1 MINDRILEA
10 LEDVDNLIK
19 EELKQYPGDLASE
32 REGLRDA
39 RELVQEAITEILK
52 G

>member
-1 MINDRILEA
+1 MI
-10 LEDVDNLIK
+10 
-19 EELKQYPGDLASE
+19 EELKQCPGAFASE
-32 REGLRDA
+32 RERLRDA